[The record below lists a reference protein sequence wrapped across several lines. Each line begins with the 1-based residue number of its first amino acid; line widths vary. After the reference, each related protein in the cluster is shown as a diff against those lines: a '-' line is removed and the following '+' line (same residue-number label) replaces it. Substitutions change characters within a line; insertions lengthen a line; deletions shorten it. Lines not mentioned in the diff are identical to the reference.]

1 MGKGAILKQTVY
13 DNDKDDNGKV
23 ITQFDRIGAAFF
35 YGFASLA
42 VIFVNKIILTSFKF
56 PYYQVLA
63 TVQFAATSII
73 LLVLVYFRKIEV
85 TRLSKEVFWE
95 VVPISGMFLA
105 NVISGLGGTGSLNLR
120 KYINLYVLIFDSI
133 DFILTAMFTAIRRTS
148 ILLTLLGERFVLNKY
163 ATTTETVSIA
173 IMIGGALVAAYHD
186 LSFDLY
192 GYVLVTINN
201 IFTAMSGI
209 YLKKASHG
217 GVCNKMGVLFYNSL
231 FSLIFMCAYLWSEH
245 LYVHYYIHLGES
257 TIDRTMAYTHW
268 NRMDFLITFFLGM
281 FTYQLYYYMFNSY
294 FICLYV
300 LYIF

>member
-1 MGKGAILKQTVY
+1 MVKGAILKQTVY

-23 ITQFDRIGAAFF
+23 ISQFDKICAAFF

-56 PYYQVLA
+56 PFYQVLA
-63 TVQFAATSII
+63 TVQFAATTVI
-73 LLVLVYFRKIEV
+73 LMVLVYFRKIEV

-120 KYINLYVLIFDSI
+120 KIVVYVHKYYHFNLYVCV
-133 DFILTAMFTAIRRTS
+133 AMFTAIRRTS
-148 ILLTLLGERFVLNKY
+148 ILLTLLGERFVLGKY
-163 ATTTETVSIA
+163 ATNTETISIV

-186 LSFDLY
+186 LTFDLY

-231 FSLIFMCAYLWSEH
+231 FSLVFMCLYLCSEH
-245 LYVHYYIHLGES
+245 LYFQYSAGAPGRS
-257 TIDRTMAYTHW
+257 TLDRTLAYTHW
-268 NRMDFLITFFLGM
+268 DRSDFLVTFFLGK
-281 FTYQLYYYMFNSY
+281 
-294 FICLYV
+294 IHAGV
-300 LYIF
+300 